1 MSGYE
6 LLHFIITG
14 GRGGE
19 GKGGGEG
26 GESEYLGGGGGM
38 NDNHVSLPNVAAAG
52 CAWKANSIL

>member
-1 MSGYE
+1 MCGYD

-19 GKGGGEG
+19 GKRRAGRAGGGE
-26 GESEYLGGGGGM
+26 M

-52 CAWKANSIL
+52 YAWE